1 MTGPALQ
8 FDIDHSLDRCYVL
21 ARIILILPRSEILPA
36 RPLGSQD
43 GIYQKDFE
51 AHDLDARPDG
61 RRT

>member
-1 MTGPALQ
+1 MTGPALSSALTTARIQ
-8 FDIDHSLDRCYVL
+8 CYVL